1 MELHIRMGQLM
12 EQHGFTNQS
21 MADASGVPVGTVSGI
36 RSGKIRSP
44 GYDAIC
50 AMLSAMGESSSALK
64 DTEDVPE
71 AGPPPNERQTIMRQA
86 VQIAALSATL
96 SATLDARDESAERN
110 AGRYAKL
117 EAELEQER
125 RRNARLQNALV
136 IMLVAIVALMAVYI
150 WDASNLHSGLT
161 ALFNK

>member
-50 AMLSAMGESSSALK
+50 AMLSAMGESASAL
-64 DTEDVPE
+64 TEADVVPE
-71 AGPPPNERQTIMRQA
+71 AEPPPNEHQTIMRQA
-86 VQIAALSATL
+86 VQIASL
-96 SATLDARDESAERN
+96 SATLDAHDESAERY
-110 AGRYAKL
+110 AGRCAKL
-117 EAELEQER
+117 EAELKQER
-125 RRNARLQNALV
+125 RKNARLQNALV
-136 IMLVAIVALMAVYI
+136 ITLVVIVVLMVVYI
-150 WDASNLHSGLT
+150 WDVSSLHNGMT
-161 ALFNK
+161 AFFNK

>member
-50 AMLSAMGESSSALK
+50 AMLSAMGESSSALAEA
-64 DTEDVPE
+64 EDVPE
-71 AGPPPNERQTIMRQA
+71 SGPPTNEHQTIMRQA
-86 VQIAALSATL
+86 VQIASL
-96 SATLDARDESAERN
+96 SATLDAHDESAERN
-110 AGRYAKL
+110 AGRCAKM

-125 RRNARLQNALV
+125 RKNARLQNALV
-136 IMLVAIVALMAVYI
+136 IMLGVIVVLMAVYI
-150 WDASNLHSGLT
+150 WDVSNLHSGMT
-161 ALFNK
+161 AFFNK

>member
-50 AMLSAMGESSSALK
+50 AMLSAMGEPTSALT
-64 DTEDVPE
+64 DAEDVPE
-71 AGPPPNERQTIMRQA
+71 AEPPPNEHQTIMRQA
-86 VQIAALSATL
+86 VQIASLSATL
-96 SATLDARDESAERN
+96 SATLDAHDESAERY
-110 AGRYAKL
+110 AGRCAKL
-117 EAELEQER
+117 EAELAQER
-125 RRNARLQNALV
+125 RKNARLQNALV
-136 IMLVAIVALMAVYI
+136 ITLVVIVVLMVVYI
-150 WDASNLHSGLT
+150 WDVSSLHSGMT
-161 ALFNK
+161 AFFNK

>member
-44 GYDAIC
+44 SYDSVR
-50 AMLSAMGESSSALK
+50 AMLAAMGEPASALG
-64 DTEDVPE
+64 DAQRQDGRSPE
-71 AGPPPNERQTIMRQA
+71 GFTGQQQTIMDQSCRIA
-86 VQIAALSATL
+86 SLSAAL
-96 SATLDARDESAERN
+96 DAHNASAERS
-110 AGRYAKL
+110 ADRHAKL

-125 RRNARLQNALV
+125 KKNARLQTWLMV
-136 IMLVAIVALMAVYI
+136 MMVAVVVLMVVYL
-150 WDASNLHSGLT
+150 WDVSNLHSGLT
-161 ALFNK
+161 AYFNQ